1 MSNWPYCLILLH
13 PGILRVVFFS
23 LQGQWDHA
31 HPTPSFLAPKGGL
44 SAMELNV
51 SEELNYAQMTKPQ
64 LHVLCYVLCGGFTSN
79 SLAKRRG
86 TRYLSLHLVV
96 L

>member
-1 MSNWPYCLILLH
+1 MSNCMALLSDTTT
-13 PGILRVVFFS
+13 PRDLASSFFFF

-31 HPTPSFLAPKGGL
+31 QPTPSFLAPKGGL
-44 SAMELNV
+44 SAMELNA

-64 LHVLCYVLCGGFTSN
+64 LHVLCYVLCGGFTNN

-86 TRYLSLHLVV
+86 TRYLS
-96 L
+96 